1 MCLKRGEKQ
10 TMEICKPKYRLKPS
24 HFMMPSKSPCRKETD
39 HAEKACKTFR

>member
-10 TMEICKPKYRLKPS
+10 IMEICKSKYRMKPS
-24 HFMMPSKSPCRKETD
+24 HFMMSSKSPYRKEKD